1 MPGPTDRLSH
11 DRNLALILRQFS
23 MLTGIPADS
32 VVPDSLMRYVVAAD
46 IPPRDSLPVAFGD
59 VTPRWLSEAV
69 QAYDS
74 QRDFIFTMMMEDPA
88 NVEYAYWNL
97 PVPPHTT
104 RRGRQLQGTFQQS
117 TSRRKR

>member
-97 PVPPHTT
+97 PVPPTLPLSLIHI
-104 RRGRQLQGTFQQS
+104 
-117 TSRRKR
+117 